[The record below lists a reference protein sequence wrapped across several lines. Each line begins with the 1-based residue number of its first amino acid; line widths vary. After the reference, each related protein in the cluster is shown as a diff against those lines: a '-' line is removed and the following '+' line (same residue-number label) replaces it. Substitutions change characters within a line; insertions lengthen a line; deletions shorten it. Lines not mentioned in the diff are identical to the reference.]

1 MRKQVY
7 AAEFKVLVDKTD
19 GQMLGLTLSSQ
30 RDRGYLKIK
39 RVKSSGLVQQWNDD
53 HPDLAVQPGDRI
65 VEVNSIRNDGHQ
77 MREEIGKDQILELVV
92 KRKRGQA

>member
-1 MRKQVY
+1 MAPRRALRPPRALQGMAAAMRKQVY

-39 RVKSSGLVQQWNDD
+39 KVKTSGLVQQWNDD

-65 VEVNSIRNDGHQ
+65 V
-77 MREEIGKDQILELVV
+77 
-92 KRKRGQA
+92 